1 MNIRYVAFLISLT
14 LLSCSATKYTLAMDD
29 HSGDYSRIDTIYAD
43 ARKPKSCSHKNEC
56 VQLSVKDLDDFNNS
70 YEYEKIVVYSGKK
83 KDTLNFN
90 LLKSTLNDS
99 ESRIDSI
106 IFKNG
111 KGVTSSSFIYG
122 AGIGLVVF
130 LIAPPL
136 SYLSTINSD
145 EKSLSYSSTLFLS
158 SILVS
163 TFLSVGA
170 DYFNKDII
178 LYPVTKS
185 TYRLIVQ

>member
-1 MNIRYVAFLISLT
+1 MSIRFVASLISMS

-29 HSGDYSRIDTIYAD
+29 HSGDYTRIDTIYAD
-43 ARKPKSCSHKNEC
+43 GRIPKSCSHKNDC

-70 YEYEKIVVYSGKK
+70 YEYEKIVVYSGQK
-83 KDTLNFN
+83 KDTLNYN
-90 LLKSTLNDS
+90 LLKSALNDS
-99 ESRIDSI
+99 ENRIDSI
-106 IFKNG
+106 VLRNG
-111 KGVTSSSFIYG
+111 KGVTSNSFIYG

-170 DYFNKDII
+170 DLFNKDII
-178 LYPVTKS
+178 LYPVTRS